1 MKILIASMFFDFFS
15 TKLPIGKEHSGV
27 DFSYTGAMYT
37 VPDSGNKSVV
47 WKFYGKEIAEPIYMN
62 FSNRDWEDISI
73 AGCRSF
79 QSLECLY
86 IGDFGTNT
94 TGSRMPVVYEVDLS
108 NPRRHV
114 KHVLEY
120 GDYEA
125 DTEALIVKGGVIY
138 TIKKDGYRNL
148 YKEDR
153 GVLKKCG
160 RLDDSGVYV
169 TGADWQDN
177 RLAIVYHTR
186 GGEYRAKEY
195 VMDGCKVI
203 DSRQLNFSS
212 RRQVEGIAYGEK
224 SIVAVSEDGSVFNID

>member
-1 MKILIASMFFDFFS
+1 MKVLLASLFFDFFS

-37 VPDSGNKSVV
+37 VPDSGNRNVV
-47 WKFYGKEIAEPIYMN
+47 YRFYKEKADAIPMS
-62 FSNRDWEDISI
+62 FPNRDWEDISV
-73 AGCRSF
+73 ATCRSF
-79 QSLECLY
+79 EALECLY
-86 IGDFGTNT
+86 IGDFGINY
-94 TGSRMPVVYEVDLS
+94 TGSRMPVVYEVNLS
-108 NPRRHV
+108 DTRQHV

-120 GDYEA
+120 EDYEA
-125 DTEALIVKGGVIY
+125 DTEALMVKGGAIY
-138 TIKKDGYRNL
+138 TIKKDGYRNI
-148 YKEDR
+148 YKENR

-160 RLDDSGVYV
+160 RLDVSGAYV